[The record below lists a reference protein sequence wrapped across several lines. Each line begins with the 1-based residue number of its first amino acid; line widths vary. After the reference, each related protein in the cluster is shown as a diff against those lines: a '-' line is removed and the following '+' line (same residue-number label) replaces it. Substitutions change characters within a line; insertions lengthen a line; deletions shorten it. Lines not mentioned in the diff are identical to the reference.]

1 MRNVIIAVL
10 AVALAASWAWFLT
23 AERGRVALQ
32 RDRTAPV
39 DIEDTVTVWVNELV
53 GSPDEAY
60 YYELQDLWNASH
72 PNVKMKMCVMSH
84 AGYQSKLRV
93 AIASGQPPD
102 VCMGGLETLEG
113 LKYSGKSADLAVPIP
128 RDLFPDEELDRMG
141 RVVKETIM
149 RDGRPTVFP
158 IWRCSYGGVILAN
171 RQMLEEA
178 GFDDEQIRRQGW
190 TFDQFRETCRRMT
203 RDTDG
208 DGVADTWGFG
218 AARVHFQHLFL
229 NEFGPGVWGREIARE
244 NFIKKDEATGAWTI
258 DPALTED
265 HIYETFLLFHQLL
278 NEDKVWDPATLGM
291 NWNEIID
298 EVVVRRRIGMIF
310 GETPWVAKLRREI
323 WEADKAMG
331 ANVESAAGGPP
342 DLTVIWM
349 PTLKA
354 GDYPAPRASVM
365 GFSVLKQ
372 LPYKGDAH
380 TENALRVAQF
390 LTHPVHLARSQLRR
404 FRHLPPDPI
413 RFGAIYPELLHSDDP
428 WVKFY
433 NEIMDSDLPLVGP
446 VLSQSDPSLPQYLRL
461 RSDIDQ
467 WLEKEGI
474 GFLEQIAYKKITPH
488 EGAHRFYEALK
499 AVGEHREQ

>member
-1 MRNVIIAVL
+1 MRNALIAVL
-10 AVALAASWAWFLT
+10 AAVLAASWAWFLT
-23 AERGRVALQ
+23 SERASTRVVTPAAP
-32 RDRTAPV
+32 RDA
-39 DIEDTVTVWVNELV
+39 EDTVTVWVNELV

-60 YYELQDLWNASH
+60 YYELQDLWNATH
-72 PNVKMKMCVMSH
+72 PSVKMKMCVMSH

-102 VCMGGLETLEG
+102 VCMGGLETLES
-113 LKYSGKSADLAVPIP
+113 LKYSGKSSDLAVPIP
-128 RDLFPDEELDRMG
+128 EAFFPNEEMDRMG
-141 RVVKETIM
+141 RVVRDTIV

-171 RQMLEEA
+171 RKMLEEA
-178 GFDDEQIRRQGW
+178 GLDDEQIRREGW
-190 TFDQFRETCRRMT
+190 TFGQFRDACKRMT

-208 DGVADTWGFG
+208 DGAIDTWGFG
-218 AARVHFQHLFL
+218 AARVHFTHLLL

-244 NFIKKDEATGAWTI
+244 MFLKKNDATGSWTV

-278 NEDKVWDPATLGM
+278 NEDKTWDPATLGM

-331 ANVESAAGGPP
+331 ANLEGPPP

-349 PTLKA
+349 PTLRA
-354 GDYPAPRASVM
+354 GDRPAPRATVM

-372 LPYKGDAH
+372 SPYKGDAH
-380 TENALRVAQF
+380 TENALRVAEF

-404 FRHLPPDPI
+404 FRHLPPDPV
-413 RFGAIYPELLHSDDP
+413 RFGTIYPELLQNDDP
-428 WVKFY
+428 WVRFY
-433 NEIMDSDLPLVGP
+433 NQVMDSDLPLVGP
-446 VLSQSDPSLPQYLRL
+446 VLSPSDPSFPQYLKL
-461 RSDIDQ
+461 RSEIDQ
-467 WLEKEGI
+467 WLEKKGI
-474 GFLEQIAYKKITPH
+474 GFLEQVAYQKLDPR
-488 EGAHRFYEALK
+488 EGAHRFYEGLRNLAED
-499 AVGEHREQ
+499 ARQ